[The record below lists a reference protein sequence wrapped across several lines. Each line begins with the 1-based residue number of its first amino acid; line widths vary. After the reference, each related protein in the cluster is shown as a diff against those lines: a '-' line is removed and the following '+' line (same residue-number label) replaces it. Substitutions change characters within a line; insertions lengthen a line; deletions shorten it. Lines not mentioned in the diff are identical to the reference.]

1 MSRSARQVPEMTA
14 YVPAHRVKSHDQHDI
29 VRHSRCLPAGIQ
41 KTARPGAVAR
51 EPSSGGVTGD
61 PDTAKCASP
70 AARQSPAQPCIPH
83 LSLLRQRPR
92 RGVSA
97 PGGA

>member
-29 VRHSRCLPAGIQ
+29 VRHSRYLPAGIQ

-70 AARQSPAQPCIPH
+70 RPGKARPSRAF
-83 LSLLRQRPR
+83 LT
-92 RGVSA
+92 
-97 PGGA
+97 